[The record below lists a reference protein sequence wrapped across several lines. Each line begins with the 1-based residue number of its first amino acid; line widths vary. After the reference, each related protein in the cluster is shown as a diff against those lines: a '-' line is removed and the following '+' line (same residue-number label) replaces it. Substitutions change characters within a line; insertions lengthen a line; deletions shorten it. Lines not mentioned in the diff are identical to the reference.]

1 MHRIELP
8 ERDISRQSALRVDSL
23 FTPIGMAR
31 PKGNALETPGAHR
44 SSMMASAIESLRA
57 GAEQRELIRGWLTS
71 LIDTRAGEAWEADA
85 CALLVA
91 AGSVRSRR

>member
-1 MHRIELP
+1 MQPIKLP
-8 ERDISRQSALRVDSL
+8 ERDISRQSAVRADSL
-23 FTPIGMAR
+23 FTPIGTAR
-31 PKGNALETPGAHR
+31 PKAIAVGGATAHR

-57 GAEQRELIRGWLTS
+57 DAEQRELIRGWLTS
-71 LIDTRAGEAWEADA
+71 MIDTRAGEPWEADA